1 MQKRILFALLIS
13 LFFFAAC
20 SVSKYDPDKKYAPQQ
35 LREDYSLLR
44 KILEKKH
51 PSLYWYTPKD
61 SMDHYFDSS
70 YRSITDSM
78 TDAEF
83 GWKVLSPMTHQIR
96 CGHTSFEMSKHKFVK
111 RKARSFFPLQLK
123 VWGDTMVVMSDL
135 NRKDSVIKGGML
147 ITSINGTTNH
157 TLIRKMLDNLPLD
170 GYSDN
175 VNYIRISSNF
185 SYYYNAIL
193 GPSKNYQVGYIDSFG
208 NEQITTVAPFVL
220 DNDNGKNKKGKASVS
235 KKISKK
241 QRIENMRSLVI
252 DSSINTGILTLNTF
266 TKGKGLRLR
275 TFFRNSFK
283 KLKQDSIHNCILD
296 LRFNGG
302 GDINMYVLFTKYLRS
317 TPFKV
322 ADSAYA
328 VTRTLKPYSKY
339 ISQSFWDNLGLFF
352 LTRKRKDGNYHF
364 WYWEHKLFR
373 PKTKYHYN
381 GNLYVLINGST
392 FSASTLFCS
401 AVKGQKNVML
411 VGEEA
416 GGGWY
421 GNNGIMIP
429 EIILPNTKLRV
440 RLPLFRM
447 VQYNHVVK
455 DGKGVEPD
463 YFIPPTVDGVQKMI
477 DRKMLLVRRMIRN
490 SITDTTN
497 PYQGKMVN

>member
-1 MQKRILFALLIS
+1 LLIS

-20 SVSKYDPDKKYAPQQ
+20 SVSKYNPDKKYAPQQ

-44 KILEKKH
+44 NIFEKKH
-51 PSLYWYTPKD
+51 PSLYWYTSKD

-70 YRSITDSM
+70 YQSITDSM
-78 TDAEF
+78 TEAAF
-83 GWKVLSPMTHQIR
+83 AWKVLSPMTHQVR
-96 CGHTSFEMSKHKFVK
+96 CGHTSFEMSKHKLTK
-111 RKARSFFPLQLK
+111 RTSVYVFPLQLK
-123 VWGDTMVVMSDL
+123 VWGDTMVVMFNL
-135 NRKDSVIKGGML
+135 NKKDSIIKGGML
-147 ITSINGTTNH
+147 ITSINGVTNH
-157 TLIRKMLDNLPLD
+157 TLIQQMLGNLPLD

-185 SYYYNAIL
+185 PYYYNAIF
-193 GPSKNYQVGYIDSFG
+193 GPFKNYQVGYLDSSGKEQTATID
-208 NEQITTVAPFVL
+208 PFVL
-220 DNDNGKNKKGKASVS
+220 NNDNSKRKKGVASIS

-241 QRIENMRSLVI
+241 QRIENARSLVI
-252 DSSINTGILTLNTF
+252 DSSINTGIITLNTF
-266 TKGKGLRLR
+266 TKGKGIRLR
-275 TFFRNSFK
+275 NFFKNSFQ
-283 KLKQDSIHNCILD
+283 KLKEDSIHNCILD

-302 GDINMYVLFTKYLRS
+302 GDINMYVLFTKYIRNTS
-317 TPFKV
+317 FKV

-328 VTRTLKPYSKY
+328 VARTMRPYSKY

-352 LTRKRKDGNYHF
+352 LTRKEKDGKYHF
-364 WYWEHKLFR
+364 WYWEHKLFK
-373 PKTKYHYN
+373 PKTKYHYD

-392 FSASTLFCS
+392 FSASTLFCG

-429 EIILPNTKLRV
+429 EITLPNTKLRV

-447 VQYNHVVK
+447 VQYNHVAK
-455 DGKGVEPD
+455 DGRGVEPD

-490 SITDTTN
+490 SITDSAN
-497 PYQGKMVN
+497 QYYGRMVN